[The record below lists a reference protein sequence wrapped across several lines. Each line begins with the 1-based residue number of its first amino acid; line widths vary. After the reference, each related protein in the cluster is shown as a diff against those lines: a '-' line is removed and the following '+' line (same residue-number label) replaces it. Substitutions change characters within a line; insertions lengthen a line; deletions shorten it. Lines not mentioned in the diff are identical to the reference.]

1 MRALP
6 AVRAGMVLLTFGF
19 PGQGCGAPL
28 MMPDGSGVSGA
39 DSRGVVE
46 PVEPAAPSVGRVDNA
61 GLNRFMNS
69 QNPDLQACYNREL
82 AANPTLS
89 GRVEIEFTIDASGA
103 VSGAHLRGNELNESI
118 ADCILGE
125 VRGWHPGFVEGGSV
139 TVRRTYLFE
148 PWDSSEGSS
157 D

>member
-1 MRALP
+1 
-6 AVRAGMVLLTFGF
+6 
-19 PGQGCGAPL
+19 
-28 MMPDGSGVSGA
+28 
-39 DSRGVVE
+39 
-46 PVEPAAPSVGRVDNA
+46 VGRVDNA

-103 VSGAHLRGNELNESI
+103 VSGAHVRGNELNESI